1 MNEIHVQEWNKA
13 ASKCDWSDVHLGW
26 RHLCRPEVVPY
37 TAENT
42 QCVPFH
48 DGWWSDPPCLSPCTS
63 LFWMIEKKWAM
74 GKILSKTFC
83 IILRLWI
90 KFKNTYHWTI
100 NTYSPS
106 CYRSPR
112 PRRGRPPPC
121 HLASWSYYLSRKSQ
135 ACQSSQATGKTP
147 PKF

>member
-1 MNEIHVQEWNKA
+1 MKKSDTKEPANVTGLMFTWVGAISVDQRLFLVLQKILNVSHLMMDGDQILHVYLCAHLYSEWSGN
-13 ASKCDWSDVHLGW
+13 
-26 RHLCRPEVVPY
+26 
-37 TAENT
+37 
-42 QCVPFH
+42 
-48 DGWWSDPPCLSPCTS
+48 
-63 LFWMIEKKWAM
+63 KWAM

-83 IILRLWI
+83 TTSILRLWI
-90 KFKNTYHWTI
+90 KFKNTYDWTI
-100 NTYSPS
+100 STYSPS

-121 HLASWSYYLSRKSQ
+121 RLAWWSYYHSRKSQ

>member
-1 MNEIHVQEWNKA
+1 MKYMYKSEIKQPASVTGLMFTWVGAISVDQRLFLVLQKILNVSHFMMDGDQILHVYLRAHLYSEW
-13 ASKCDWSDVHLGW
+13 SK
-26 RHLCRPEVVPY
+26 
-37 TAENT
+37 
-42 QCVPFH
+42 
-48 DGWWSDPPCLSPCTS
+48 
-63 LFWMIEKKWAM
+63 KKWAM
-74 GKILSKTFC
+74 SKILSKTFC